1 MGGALVQSARIRAAP
16 QTTIGRPVGRSLR
29 KRGPQR
35 KRGPRQSPRG
45 IAHHRHGI
53 SRSPRRICGAAY
65 AGHAGV
71 RHRFCFLGWAG
82 VGVAGRGWACVQI
95 DTWCK
100 WVFCMYTGIHVQTHS
115 STHKHTHTVQAHEQA
130 GTFAERSCSPRDVD
144 LEGFM
149 VRVVEGGL
157 GFRV

>member
-53 SRSPRRICGAAY
+53 SRSPRRICGARGGA
-65 AGHAGV
+65 ASLLLSG
-71 RHRFCFLGWAG
+71 LGEC
-82 VGVAGRGWACVQI
+82 GRGCAWVGMCADRYKLKMGLLRVRRYT
-95 DTWCK
+95 DTEALK
-100 WVFCMYTGIHVQTHS
+100 HAHAHAHVSRYMSSLAHS
-115 STHKHTHTVQAHEQA
+115 QRGA
-130 GTFAERSCSPRDVD
+130 P
-144 LEGFM
+144 LEKLTLG
-149 VRVVEGGL
+149 VL
-157 GFRV
+157 GFGWFRV